1 MVTTVGSARSAML
14 TGLGL
19 AVLALAGERLAPDP
33 VRAVSRAP
41 QVVGEASRVRDI
53 ATRDEA
59 EGARDPFVRPAT
71 PGSPRPAE
79 VRSSGLSG
87 LAVHEVVLRGVVSIR
102 GGRLALLEGPDA
114 RAWVVRSGDRL
125 HDGKVQTVTGD
136 GVLLLRD
143 AADPVPLA
151 ERVVSMRVRDGER
164 AR

>member
-1 MVTTVGSARSAML
+1 MVTTRKGARSAML

-19 AVLALAGERLAPDP
+19 AALALVGEPPAPDP
-33 VRAVSRAP
+33 ARAVSQAP
-41 QVVGEASRVRDI
+41 QTVGEASRSRGV

-59 EGARDPFVRPAT
+59 EGARDPFVRPTT

-79 VRSSGLSG
+79 VSPSGLSG

-114 RAWVVRSGDRL
+114 RAYVVRTGDRL
-125 HDGKVQTVTGD
+125 HDGKVQEVAGD

-143 AADPVPLA
+143 AADSVPLA
-151 ERVVSMRVRDGER
+151 ERAVSLRVRDGER